1 MLEAI
6 LDSLAHILIAVVIF
20 FCFLL
25 LVTWVVRQLTC
36 TSDRKRLQNA
46 KEKKCLSLVQV
57 GKKRLSI
64 SLLGNRAKQTPKL
77 VLLSGTGT
85 PSPLLDFTALIEE
98 LQDFCCLIVVEK
110 SG

>member
-25 LVTWVVRQLTC
+25 FVTWVVRQLIC

-46 KEKKCLSLVQV
+46 KKEMPLTCTGGQETIEYLSF
-57 GKKRLSI
+57 R
-64 SLLGNRAKQTPKL
+64 
-77 VLLSGTGT
+77 
-85 PSPLLDFTALIEE
+85 
-98 LQDFCCLIVVEK
+98 K
-110 SG
+110 SGKTDTKTSFAFRIRYPFAIA